1 MSSGAISTIC
11 TLRGARAHPSKTG
24 LIAPTPSMTWITPGS
39 SWNSNATAVCTPTV
53 HTSSQSLAFPKIQNY
68 RTSPMRLP
76 RPSPSRLWQL
86 REDLGWTREE
96 LAFKAGGTI
105 KTIGRLERGER
116 VSSIKL
122 GTLLRIA
129 QAARSSAVDVV
140 PALGVRPQFRAPGK

>member
-1 MSSGAISTIC
+1 
-11 TLRGARAHPSKTG
+11 
-24 LIAPTPSMTWITPGS
+24 
-39 SWNSNATAVCTPTV
+39 
-53 HTSSQSLAFPKIQNY
+53 
-68 RTSPMRLP
+68 MRLP
-76 RPSPSRLWQL
+76 RPSPSRLSQL

-96 LAFKAGGTI
+96 LAFKAGVTI